1 MRLFAFGACAA
12 LLSLAVGCS
21 QESAPGGPG
30 VSRTTPST
38 HPSTTQP
45 STTTTAQKPV
55 VVDKH
60 DTFTLLVPK
69 SETLNRGKKEEVTI
83 SISRGTQF
91 AQNVRLAIKAPQGLT
106 VTPAEP
112 MIPSGTDKVKVT
124 IEAKNDAPVGKS
136 NIDVTATPQTGE
148 AVSMQIPIE
157 VKAS

>member
-12 LLSLAVGCS
+12 LLSIAVGCS

-30 VSRTTPST
+30 VNRMAPA
-38 HPSTTQP
+38 TQP

-91 AQNVRLAIKAPQGLT
+91 AQNVRLEIRAPQGLS

-112 MIPSGTDKVKVT
+112 TIPSGSDKVKVT
-124 IEAKNDAPVGKS
+124 IEANKDAPVGKS
-136 NIDVTATPQTGE
+136 NIAVTATPQTGE
-148 AVSMQIPIE
+148 AVSMQIPVE